1 MFHPHRMFVSGL
13 GMRARAASRAALGRH
28 GFPSLASAGLE
39 ILGKPLKVS
48 LSLVYAIVKRK
59 VYKEWVVVNLSPRR
73 KVLSAKNVMQHCPRI
88 PPQ

>member
-1 MFHPHRMFVSGL
+1 
-13 GMRARAASRAALGRH
+13 MRARAASRAALGRH